1 MNLTDAKVYAL
12 NTATLM
18 ISFTAIEAAMKLTLL
33 IATIGYTIHKWYI
46 MASKNES
53 ND

>member
-1 MNLTDAKVYAL
+1 MKVYAL

-18 ISFTAIEAAMKLTLL
+18 ISFTAIEDALKLTLL

-46 MASKNES
+46 MAKKNEDDRS
-53 ND
+53 DLK